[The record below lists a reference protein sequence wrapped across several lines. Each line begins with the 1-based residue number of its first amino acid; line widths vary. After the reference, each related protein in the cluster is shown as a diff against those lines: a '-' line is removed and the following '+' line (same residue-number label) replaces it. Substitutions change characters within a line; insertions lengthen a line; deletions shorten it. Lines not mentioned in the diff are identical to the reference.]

1 MNCGPGKSHF
11 LSSDT
16 EKVQGPLHLLNLLLL
31 LLTGHT
37 LQLPL
42 LFLML
47 LLFHHL
53 CQTLERVVERK
64 HAQMR
69 DWLDSVT

>member
-1 MNCGPGKSHF
+1 
-11 LSSDT
+11 
-16 EKVQGPLHLLNLLLL
+16 
-31 LLTGHT
+31 
-37 LQLPL
+37 
-42 LFLML
+42 ML